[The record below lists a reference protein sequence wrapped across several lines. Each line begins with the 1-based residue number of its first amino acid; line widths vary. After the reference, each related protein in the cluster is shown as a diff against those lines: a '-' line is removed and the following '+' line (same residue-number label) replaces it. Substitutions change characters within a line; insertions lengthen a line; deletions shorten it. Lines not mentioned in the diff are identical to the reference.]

1 MSPNNPMRFLLVSTD
16 RTKYH
21 FILLTRMWYVNGA
34 NTKLFR
40 LPNFVLRSKQSEK
53 PAIFDHFFILGPRK
67 GPKKQKSAWPGH
79 RCLYGSH
86 DDATY
91 QISDSQEQATYAGQ
105 SGGGKKKR
113 NNLPKSQVCPSI
125 SWFTN
130 ARVARLG

>member
-1 MSPNNPMRFLLVSTD
+1 M
-16 RTKYH
+16 
-21 FILLTRMWYVNGA
+21 
-34 NTKLFR
+34 
-40 LPNFVLRSKQSEK
+40 LRSKQSEK

-67 GPKKQKSAWPGH
+67 GPKKQKFARRGH
-79 RCLYGSH
+79 YSLYGSH

-91 QISDSQEQATYAGQ
+91 QISDSQEQATYAVQ

-113 NNLPKSQVCPSI
+113 NNLPKSQVCPSV